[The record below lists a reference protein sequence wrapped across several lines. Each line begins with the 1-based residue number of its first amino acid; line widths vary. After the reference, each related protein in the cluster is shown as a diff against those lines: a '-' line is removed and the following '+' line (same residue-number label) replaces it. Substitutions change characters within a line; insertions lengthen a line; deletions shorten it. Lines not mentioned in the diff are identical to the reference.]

1 MFGKSLIKLVEIEEA
16 TGDGDLAD
24 LCARVSG
31 FFEQVPKLVFVQE
44 TEVDKD
50 LTEFAA
56 TA

>member
-1 MFGKSLIKLVEIEEA
+1 LFGESLIKLVEIEEA